1 MNYINWK
8 SYKWRTFWIH
18 DSELGKNFSGIELK
32 GKRKIMIYSAS
43 RELSGKL
50 LYFEMSSHAEIGSP
64 GTSVKVAEWIDKTTG
79 KKKESWVLT
88 NRIGLIKNGD
98 ILNLVESTTI
108 ENEYKNV
115 ITKKFDS
122 VFSTLLLDEV
132 LKLRE
137 ENKSL
142 EETQNL
148 NRAIAK
154 KVIEEKRT
162 KEKIIN
168 EVCNIKNL
176 DELVKLQEK
185 LKNEL
190 AEKKQEEKKKDNEE
204 EQENEFNLK

>member
-1 MNYINWK
+1 
-8 SYKWRTFWIH
+8 
-18 DSELGKNFSGIELK
+18 
-32 GKRKIMIYSAS
+32 
-43 RELSGKL
+43 
-50 LYFEMSSHAEIGSP
+50 
-64 GTSVKVAEWIDKTTG
+64 
-79 KKKESWVLT
+79 
-88 NRIGLIKNGD
+88 LIKNGD